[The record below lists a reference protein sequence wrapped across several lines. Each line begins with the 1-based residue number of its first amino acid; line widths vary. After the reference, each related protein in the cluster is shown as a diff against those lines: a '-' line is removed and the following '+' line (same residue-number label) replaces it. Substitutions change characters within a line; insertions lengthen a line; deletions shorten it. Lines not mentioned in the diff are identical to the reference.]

1 MFYKKSSLFLLFP
14 VCVAALLG
22 ACNRDVQPEARYPTG
37 ADRAATGSNDIY
49 QEAPSIFGSGGIL
62 GEGGILGSKKESNN
76 DSITVNS
83 YLWRASLDTLSFMPI
98 ASADPF
104 GGTILTDWYTAPET
118 PNERIKL
125 NVFVLGKEL
134 AASNIKVNVF
144 KQVANGSSWQDA
156 PASAETGRKLED
168 AILTRA
174 RQYRITE
181 DSK

>member
-1 MFYKKSSLFLLFP
+1 MVKIKTPHFLLFSACAS
-14 VCVAALLG
+14 VLLAG
-22 ACNRDVQPEARYPTG
+22 CSGNVQPEAKYPTG
-37 ADRAATGSNDIY
+37 ADRSATGSNDIY
-49 QEAPSIFGSGGIL
+49 ESAPSIFGSGGIL
-62 GEGGILGSKKESNN
+62 GEGGILGSKKDSNS

-98 ASADPF
+98 SSADPF

-118 PNERIKL
+118 PSERIKL

-134 AASNIKVNVF
+134 AASNIKVNIF
-144 KQVANGSSWQDA
+144 KQVRSGSGWQDA

-174 RQYRITE
+174 RQYRIAE